1 MPHPPTPIPES
12 LRRRLADGPM
22 NFRDFMAFALYD
34 EHHGYYATRE
44 DRIGRGGDFYTSS
57 SVSAHFGQLLAVQA
71 VRTWE
76 ELGKPADFSVV
87 ECGAGTGH
95 CAADLLAELENRFPD
110 TFRATTYFISEI
122 SPALQKVQKERLA
135 RFDEKI
141 RWESLESLAETP
153 VEGML
158 FSNELIDA
166 LPVHR
171 VRIRDGK
178 LEEWFVELSGDGAP
192 VETWREAENPEFPA
206 YLKMSELRLREGHE
220 YELNLDAVRWLETVS
235 RALAGG
241 LVLTID
247 YGDLG
252 DHLSEKPDGT
262 LRGFYNHRVTTD
274 FLARV
279 GEQDLTADANFSAL
293 VNFGKN
299 FGLHPLKIQRQAD
312 FLIGLGLL
320 DRLQAMTSFENDTPR
335 SLKER
340 LALKHFLVP
349 GGFGDRFKV
358 LLQKKG

>member
-1 MPHPPTPIPES
+1 MPHPPSPIPDF
-12 LRRRLADGPM
+12 LRRLAAGPM

-34 EHHGYYATRE
+34 ENHGYYATRT

-76 ELGKPADFSVV
+76 ELGKPPVFSVI

-95 CAADLLAELENRFPD
+95 CAFDLLAELENRFPD
-110 TFRATTYFISEI
+110 TFRATTYVISEI

-135 RFDEKI
+135 RFGEKV
-141 RWESLESLAETP
+141 RWESLESLAESP
-153 VEGML
+153 VEGFL

-171 VRIRDGK
+171 VRIREGK
-178 LEEWFVELSGDGAP
+178 LEEWFVTLSDDGDP
-192 VETWREAENPEFPA
+192 VETWRDAENPEFLS
-206 YLKMSELRLREGHE
+206 YIKKSDLRLREGHE
-220 YELNLDAVRWLETVS
+220 YELNLDAVRWLETAS
-235 RALAGG
+235 RTLGRG
-241 LVLTID
+241 VLLTID
-247 YGDLG
+247 YGDPG

-262 LRGFYNHRVTTD
+262 VRGFYNHQVTTD
-274 FLARV
+274 FLARI
-279 GEQDLTADANFSAL
+279 GEQDLTADVNFSAL
-293 VNFGKN
+293 ATFGED
-299 FGLHPLKIQRQAD
+299 FGLKPVKLQRQAD

-320 DRLQAMTSFENDTPR
+320 DRLQNVTSFENDTPEALR
-335 SLKER
+335 ER

-358 LLQKKG
+358 LLQKKA

>member
-1 MPHPPTPIPES
+1 MPHAPSPIPEF
-12 LRRRLADGPM
+12 LRRLSAGPM
-22 NFRDFMAFALYD
+22 NFRDFMAFALYN
-34 EHHGYYATRE
+34 ETHGYYATRA

-76 ELGKPADFSVV
+76 ELGKPPDFSVI

-110 TFRATTYFISEI
+110 TFQSTTYIISEI

-135 RFDEKI
+135 RFGEKV
-141 RWESLESLAETP
+141 RWEQLESLAETP
-153 VEGML
+153 VEGFL
-158 FSNELIDA
+158 FSNELVDA

-171 VRIRDGK
+171 VRIRDGG
-178 LEEWFVELSGDGAP
+178 LEEWFVTLSGDGQP
-192 VETWREAENPEFPA
+192 VETWRDAENPEFLS
-206 YLKMSELRLREGHE
+206 YIKKSDLRLREGHE
-220 YELNLDAVRWLETVS
+220 YELNLDAIRWLETAS
-235 RALAGG
+235 RTLARGV
-241 LVLTID
+241 LLTID
-247 YGDLG
+247 YGDLS

-262 LRGFYNHRVTTD
+262 VRGFSKHRVTTD
-274 FLARV
+274 FLARI

-293 VNFGKN
+293 AAFGED
-299 FGLHPLKIQRQAD
+299 FGLKPIKLQRQAD

-320 DRLQAMTSFENDTPR
+320 DRLQMVTNFENDTPEALR
-335 SLKER
+335 ER

-358 LLQKKG
+358 LFQKKG